1 MMVAEGE
8 LLNWFCESDTPR
20 HATLF
25 DPANQSPEEA
35 ALKAKIVVE
44 VGSKLIL
51 IGGSTDTPSDLVHAT
66 VVAIKKVVDVP
77 VVLFPGGAHALS
89 PSADGILFM
98 MLMNSNNP
106 RFLIGEQVKGAT
118 WLYENGIEMLP
129 TAYLICEPGGKVGEV
144 GNATPL
150 TSPEEVISYSL
161 CAKGYGMKIVYLEAG
176 SGAAHPV
183 HADLIKVAHSDCLIV
198 GGGIRTKEDVRN
210 AVESGADWI
219 VTGTLVEE
227 YEIELL
233 AEKLKPLILHLH
245 K

>member
-1 MMVAEGE
+1 M
-8 LLNWFCESDTPR
+8 
-20 HATLF
+20 
-25 DPANQSPEEA
+25 
-35 ALKAKIVVE
+35 
-44 VGSKLIL
+44 
-51 IGGSTDTPSDLVHAT
+51 
-66 VVAIKKVVDVP
+66 AIKEVVDVP

-118 WLYENGIEMLP
+118 WLYENGVEMLP

-150 TSPEEVISYSL
+150 VSPEEVISYSL

-176 SGAAHPV
+176 SGAAYPV
-183 HADLIKVAHSDCLIV
+183 HKDMIKAAHAGCLIV

-210 AVESGADWI
+210 AVEAGADWI
-219 VTGTLVEE
+219 VTGTLVEDC
-227 YEIELL
+227 EIDLL
-233 AEKLKPLILHLH
+233 AEELKTLLLHLH
-245 K
+245 R